1 MTKQT
6 RTLLVGI
13 AGGSGTGKTTIAEHL
28 VAKYGAVHVD
38 GDEIAHDALEDATV
52 VRRIAAEFAPVVV
65 GGVVDRR
72 ALGRIVFADQ
82 ARLEVL
88 NAIVHPWIV
97 ARCARAVERAC
108 ADGVPMVVVDAALL
122 LEVPMAFPFD
132 VLVALRAGDDERL
145 RRLLRKGG
153 RSEGEIRDRLAR
165 QVAIEKHFY
174 KADAVVDTGRDL
186 DAVWAEVDAIVE
198 AARSRVEKEN

>member
-1 MTKQT
+1 MAKRT

-13 AGGSGTGKTTIAEHL
+13 AGGSGTGKSTIAEHL

-38 GDEIAHDALEDATV
+38 GDQIAHDVLEDAVV
-52 VRRIAAEFAPVVV
+52 VRRIAEEFAPVVV

-82 ARLEVL
+82 GRLDVL

-97 ARCARAVERAC
+97 ARVASDVTRARDSGARL
-108 ADGVPMVVVDAALL
+108 VVVDAALL
-122 LEVPMAFPFD
+122 LEVAMPFEFD
-132 VLVALRAGDDERL
+132 LLLALRCDTEERV
-145 RRLLRKGG
+145 RRLLSRGH

-165 QVAIEKHFY
+165 QAAIEKHFY
-174 KADAVVDTGRDL
+174 KAHAVVDTGRDL

-198 AARSRVEKEN
+198 AARSRIEKEN